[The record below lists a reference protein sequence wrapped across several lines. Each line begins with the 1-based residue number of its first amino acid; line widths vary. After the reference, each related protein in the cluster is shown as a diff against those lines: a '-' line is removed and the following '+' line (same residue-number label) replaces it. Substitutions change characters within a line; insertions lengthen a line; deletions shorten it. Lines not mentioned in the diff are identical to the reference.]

1 MTFEILPIEGLPLF
15 REGDDLASIFVNQ
28 LHKVGLE
35 LRDGDVLAI
44 AQKVI
49 SKAEGRLVDLTSVR
63 PGADAVKLAEE
74 VEKDPRIVELIL
86 QESTDIV
93 RKKIGVLIVR
103 HRLGHVGANAGIDQS
118 NIEHGEEGSAL
129 LLPLNPDRSATNI
142 QSEIAQKTGKQIG
155 VLITDSANR
164 PWRLGTVG
172 IAIGASNMMVLDDRR
187 GGFDLHGRELK
198 ITMINRADSIAAM
211 ATLAMGETDE
221 RIPAVLVRGAD
232 AGRCDQR
239 AADII
244 RPLEDDLFR

>member
-1 MTFEILPIEGLPLF
+1 MTFEVQPIEGLPLF
-15 REGDDLASIFVNQ
+15 KDGDDLTNIVLDR
-28 LHKVGLE
+28 LHTVGLE
-35 LRDGDVLAI
+35 LQNGDILAI

-49 SKAEGRLVDLTSVR
+49 SKVEGRLINLSDVEPSAT
-63 PGADAVKLAEE
+63 AIELAEE

-86 QESTDIV
+86 QESTGIV
-93 RKKIGVLIVR
+93 RKKTGVLIVR

-118 NIEHGEEGSAL
+118 NIEHGNEGSAL
-129 LLPLNPDRSATNI
+129 LLPLNPDLSASKI

-172 IAIGASNMMVLDDRR
+172 IAIGASNMMVLDDKR

-198 ITMINRADSIAAM
+198 ITMINRADSIAAI

-221 RIPAVLVRGAD
+221 SIPMVIVRGASAGCSQQD
-232 AGRCDQR
+232 AGE
-239 AADII
+239 II